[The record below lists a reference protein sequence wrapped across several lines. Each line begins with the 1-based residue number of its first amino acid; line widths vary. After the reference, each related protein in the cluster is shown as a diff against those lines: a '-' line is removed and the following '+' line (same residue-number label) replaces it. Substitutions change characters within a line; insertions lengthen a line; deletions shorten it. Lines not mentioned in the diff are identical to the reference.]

1 MNVSFLQGSFC
12 VYAEKKE
19 VRHKRHLL
27 GWIRAFLA
35 GEKTCQ

>member
-1 MNVSFLQGSFC
+1 MNVSFSSGSC
-12 VYAEKKE
+12 VYAEKQE